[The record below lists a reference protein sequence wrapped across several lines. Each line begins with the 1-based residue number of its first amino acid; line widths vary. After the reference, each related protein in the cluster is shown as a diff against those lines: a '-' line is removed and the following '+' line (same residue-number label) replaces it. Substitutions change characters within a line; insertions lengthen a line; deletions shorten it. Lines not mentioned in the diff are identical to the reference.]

1 MSYCWNWYDW
11 EEVNFLYHQASVL
24 LHQEL
29 LPRHCRDNVSALQTF
44 RSRWAHRRIARN
56 HLYFLHG
63 LPVLASQASLWGC
76 WDELSVQ
83 SPHEL
88 LYGSI
93 FFFLQTLFFI
103 ACCGVFLFVY
113 SVNTIWSS
121 LHFTFHS
128 TCLSLWNWRAKAN
141 LVEGITWDR
150 LVQCHMWLDRIR
162 IVPPEVSKESLY
174 IIKCYIWFHLRVD
187 GYGLR
192 KTDPRVV
199 QRGLLGGV
207 FLLSGLFYHMRFTL
221 CLSSHLI
228 RQAIQREVDCVGF
241 TDV

>member
-1 MSYCWNWYDW
+1 MFCYTKNSFQGIVEITSLLYRHSGADEHTGELPGTTCIFCM
-11 EEVNFLYHQASVL
+11 VFLY
-24 LHQEL
+24 L
-29 LPRHCRDNVSALQTF
+29 LPK
-44 RSRWAHRRIARN
+44 
-56 HLYFLHG
+56 
-63 LPVLASQASLWGC
+63 
-76 WDELSVQ
+76 
-83 SPHEL
+83 L
-88 LYGSI
+88 LFGVAEINFQCKVPTSCCMAPC

-121 LHFTFHS
+121 LHSTFHS

-174 IIKCYIWFHLRVD
+174 IIKCYIWFHLWVD

-207 FLLSGLFYHMRFTL
+207 FLLSGLFYHMRFRL